1 MAHYRTSIPLGL
13 EDLSGPNALRVAQ
26 FVKDV
31 NGCYYGSNLTVT
43 FGEEEADP
51 ESSLLL
57 MSLEVEKGDDLVV
70 EGDNEEAVRGLADLL
85 AANTDFEIEKV

>member
-13 EDLSGPNALRVAQ
+13 EDLSGPNALRVSQ
-26 FVKDV
+26 SVKDV
-31 NGCYYGSNLTVT
+31 NGNYGSNLTVT

-70 EGDNEEAVRGLADLL
+70 EGDNEEAVRVLADLL
-85 AANTDFEIEKV
+85 ATNTDFEIEKV